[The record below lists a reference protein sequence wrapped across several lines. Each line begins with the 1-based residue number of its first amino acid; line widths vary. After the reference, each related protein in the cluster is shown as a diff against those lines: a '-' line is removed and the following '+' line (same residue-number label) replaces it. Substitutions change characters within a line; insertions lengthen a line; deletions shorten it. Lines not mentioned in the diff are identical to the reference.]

1 MASAVRSIPDPDAM
15 LCEYCG
21 YILTGLP
28 EGSRCPEC
36 GKPTADSISQDS
48 RRRPEWERQPSFQ
61 SWAAA
66 CDAVWCHPGRFVRH
80 MTSRTDATRSLWFAR
95 IAWGISAILFA
106 LAVWDHMKWLE
117 HRPIV
122 APQLAGWIYLGY
134 ALVGMLLP
142 LWIYLL
148 LAVIHYIAVA
158 LTVWE
163 ARYRE
168 LRLPRIAVIR
178 GMHYHAAHYIPVGLA
193 AALLDTGFQDALGH
207 NLLGPSG
214 DLIYIGSLCGFVILA
229 AAYLFFTYWAI
240 MRNLLYANY

>member
-36 GKPTADSISQDS
+36 GKSTADSIALDS
-48 RRRPEWERQPSFQ
+48 RRRPEWELQPSFR
-61 SWAAA
+61 SWARTRN
-66 CDAVWCHPGRFVRH
+66 AVWLHPGRFARQ
-80 MTSRTDATRSLWFAR
+80 MTSRTDDTRSRWFAR
-95 IAWGISAILFA
+95 LSWAMA
-106 LAVWDHMKWLE
+106 AVWFSVAVGPHLKWVAGW
-117 HRPIV
+117 PIV
-122 APQLAGWIYLGY
+122 TPQLPDWVYMSY
-134 ALVGMLLP
+134 VVVGMFLP

-148 LAVIHYIAVA
+148 LAIIHRMAVG

-163 ARYRE
+163 AGYRG
-168 LRLPRIAVIR
+168 LRLPRIAVTR
-178 GMHYHAAHYIPVGLA
+178 GMHYHAAHYGPVGLA
-193 AALLDTGFQDALGH
+193 AAILVNGFQLALSH

-229 AAYLFFTYWAI
+229 AGYLFFTYWAI